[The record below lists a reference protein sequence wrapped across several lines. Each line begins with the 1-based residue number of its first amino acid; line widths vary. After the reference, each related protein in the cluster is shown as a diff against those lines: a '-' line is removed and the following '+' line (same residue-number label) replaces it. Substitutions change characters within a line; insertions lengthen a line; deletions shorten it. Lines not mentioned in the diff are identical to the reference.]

1 MKQKEL
7 LILSIGIFLTVAA
20 WVLVEIYRIQ
30 IVGVLEEEVELPTI
44 EEHTLDVSILD
55 RLKEKIP

>member
-7 LILSIGIFLTVAA
+7 LLLSIGVFITVVA
-20 WVLVEIYRIQ
+20 WVIVEIYRIQ
-30 IVGVLEEEVELPTI
+30 IVGVLEEEVPLPTV
-44 EEHTLDVSILD
+44 ENYSLDMSILE